1 MDDDGSDT
9 DNSNHCLID
18 CVMDKTYLFL
28 PKRNRHVFCAFEAFF
43 FPKQTFFIF
52 RKETVFYFY
61 GHPYQRGV

>member
-28 PKRNRHVFCAFEAFF
+28 PQRNRHVFLR
-43 FPKQTFFIF
+43 I
-52 RKETVFYFY
+52 
-61 GHPYQRGV
+61 